1 MRFRVVLAVVN
12 LHHVKRWQLWPETDS
27 NNKVEARNI
36 SWLRT
41 ASEWPWLCNIGGM
54 RRMLVAMLVT
64 CLGGGLGLG
73 LSRAQATP
81 SVVPASATVAAGDVA
96 LVRGLRVVGQVP
108 DAVRNLISAQI
119 GSIAD
124 TERLVADREQVL
136 DGMISRGYLDAQ
148 VQLSRDNA
156 DDGGMFVKFSVK
168 PGPLYRISAVA
179 ARGRMVDISALTT
192 LSVDDIA
199 DADRIERNRM
209 MVEQSLTRRAGKRI
223 AVLAEVQPNRADHT
237 VAVTYRISTTK

>member
-1 MRFRVVLAVVN
+1 
-12 LHHVKRWQLWPETDS
+12 
-27 NNKVEARNI
+27 
-36 SWLRT
+36 
-41 ASEWPWLCNIGGM
+41 
-54 RRMLVAMLVT
+54 MLVT
-64 CLGGGLGLG
+64 CLGGGVGLG
-73 LSRAQATP
+73 LSRAEATP
-81 SVVPASATVAAGDVA
+81 SVVPASATLAAGDVA

-108 DAVRNLISAQI
+108 DAVRNLITAQI
-119 GSIAD
+119 GSVAD

-136 DGMISRGYLDAQ
+136 EGMISRGYLDAQ
-148 VQLSRDNA
+148 VQLSRDAA

-223 AVLAEVQPNRADHT
+223 AVFADVQANRADHT
-237 VAVTYRISTTK
+237 VAVTYRITATK